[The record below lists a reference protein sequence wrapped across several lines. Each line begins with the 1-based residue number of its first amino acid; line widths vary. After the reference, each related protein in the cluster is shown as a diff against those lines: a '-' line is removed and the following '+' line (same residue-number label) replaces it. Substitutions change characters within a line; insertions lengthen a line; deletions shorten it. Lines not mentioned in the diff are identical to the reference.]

1 MDLKGQFRAIL
12 GQIGSKLTQNSQ
24 KHILGPRVPNK
35 TTIPLNLKRWELFL
49 IKKSRCKLFKVNFAP
64 KMITNWPKMALQVPK
79 GSKMYLNGLKRFKK
93 PLRLEFL
100 MKIHFQLFKL
110 SGMLV
115 LLDTLGLM
123 MHFWPKMS
131 LNWPCRAFLGY
142 FYMKFNSMSKTVCK
156 SGLFFTFLASFYLFG
171 PLRVVI

>member
-64 KMITNWPKMALQVPK
+64 KTITNWPKMALQVPN

-93 PLRLEFL
+93 TLRLEFL

-131 LNWPCRAFLGY
+131 LNWPCRAFLDI
-142 FYMKFNSMSKTVCK
+142 FILNSTQCLKLCVKVVFFHSLWP
-156 SGLFFTFLASFYLFG
+156 LFTYLAL
-171 PLRVVI
+171 